1 VSAEIR
7 GAMMTRSYGKQNFR
21 MLLGKHLKL
30 FTDRAERDHQITVT
44 IERIV

>member
-1 VSAEIR
+1 
-7 GAMMTRSYGKQNFR
+7 MMTRSYGKQNFR

-30 FTDRAERDHQITVT
+30 FTDRAEVDHQITVT

>member
-1 VSAEIR
+1 
-7 GAMMTRSYGKQNFR
+7 MMTRSYGKQNFR